1 MQKAFLDV
9 RVGQLDPW
17 QPKVEDY
24 LPKKSLSESLSVP
37 DAIDVFAF
45 EVQHSIRGIKF
56 GTHNSDRDNKLK
68 ISDKYKFAYM
78 DGQPYVLGYICYDD
92 PRDNP
97 QQHEYHYVVCSP
109 YIRNMKYAN
118 YSAQMNMR
126 MSVNKE
132 SALKH
137 AKAFL
142 RPRSFGNLAKIGYN
156 HIQYGFSRERGKFV
170 EDFRKSREVVGLQ
183 NDALIPELSHLIDM
197 GHNFLDADIHEKVLD
212 LLDKNKLLKADQE
225 KKLNAVFVY
234 AYMRH
239 NVETFN
245 VVDLSGDG
253 VRNYNFDWGSLP
265 VEEYTSDT
273 IPGDIKSKLVS
284 LNMLQGEGFV
294 DDVGY
299 KVGDN
304 MFYVAL

>member
-1 MQKAFLDV
+1 MQKTFLDV

-17 QPKVEDY
+17 QPKVEGVNSVGERYDI
-24 LPKKSLSESLSVP
+24 VP
-37 DAIDVFAF
+37 DPLDVFAF

-56 GTHNSDRDNKLK
+56 GTHNSDRDNKMK

-78 DGQPYVLGYICYDD
+78 DGQPYVLGYIFYDD

-97 QQHEYHYVVCSP
+97 QEHEYHYVVCSP
-109 YIRNMKYAN
+109 YIQNMKYAN

-142 RPRSFGNLAKIGYN
+142 RPRSFGNLAKIGYRN
-156 HIQYGFSRERGKFV
+156 IQHGFSRERSKFID
-170 EDFRKSREVVGLQ
+170 EFRKAKEVVGLQ

-245 VVDLSGDG
+245 VVGLSGDG
-253 VRNYNFDWGSLP
+253 IRNYNFDWGSLP

>member
-1 MQKAFLDV
+1 MP
-9 RVGQLDPW
+9 DP
-17 QPKVEDY
+17 
-24 LPKKSLSESLSVP
+24 L
-37 DAIDVFAF
+37 DVFAF

-56 GTHNSDRDNKLK
+56 GTHNSDRDNKMK

-109 YIRNMKYAN
+109 YIQNMKYAN
-118 YSAQMNMR
+118 YSAQKNMR
-126 MSVNKE
+126 MSVYKE

-142 RPRSFGNLAKIGYN
+142 RPRSFGNLAKIGYKN
-156 HIQYGFSRERGKFV
+156 IQYGFSRERGKFV
-170 EDFRKSREVVGLQ
+170 EDFRKAREVVGLQ

-245 VVDLSGDG
+245 VVDLSGDE
-253 VRNYNFDWGSLP
+253 VRNYSFDWGSLS
-265 VEEYTSDT
+265 VKEYTSDT

>member
-24 LPKKSLSESLSVP
+24 LPKKSLSDSLSVP

-68 ISDKYKFAYM
+68 ISNKYKFAYM

-109 YIRNMKYAN
+109 YITNMKYAN
-118 YSAQMNMR
+118 YSAQKNMR
-126 MSVNKE
+126 MSVNRE

-142 RPRSFGNLAKIGYN
+142 RPRSFGNLAKIGYKN
-156 HIQYGFSRERGKFV
+156 IQYGFSRERGKFV
-170 EDFRKSREVVGLQ
+170 EDFRKAREVVGLQ
-183 NDALIPELSHLIDM
+183 NDSLIPELSHLIDM

-245 VVDLSGDG
+245 VVDLSGDE
-253 VRNYNFDWGSLP
+253 VRNYSFDWGSLS
-265 VEEYTSDT
+265 VKEYTSDT

>member
-17 QPKVEDY
+17 QPKVEGVNSVGERYDI
-24 LPKKSLSESLSVP
+24 VP
-37 DAIDVFAF
+37 DPLDVFAF

-56 GTHNSDRDNKLK
+56 GTHNSDRDNKMK

-109 YIRNMKYAN
+109 YIQNMKYAN

-142 RPRSFGNLAKIGYN
+142 RPRSFGNLAKIGYRN
-156 HIQYGFSRERGKFV
+156 IQHGFSRERGKFV
-170 EDFRKSREVVGLQ
+170 EDFRKAREVVGLQ
-183 NDALIPELSHLIDM
+183 NDSLIPELSHLIDM

-245 VVDLSGDG
+245 VVDLSGDE
-253 VRNYNFDWGSLP
+253 VRNYSFDWGSLS
-265 VEEYTSDT
+265 VKEYTSDT